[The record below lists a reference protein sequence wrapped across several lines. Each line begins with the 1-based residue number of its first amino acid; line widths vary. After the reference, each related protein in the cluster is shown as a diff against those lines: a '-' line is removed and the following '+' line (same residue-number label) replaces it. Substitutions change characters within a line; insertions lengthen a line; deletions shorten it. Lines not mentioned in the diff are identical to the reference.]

1 MNTAEFLG
9 RIASAG
15 TKALDHFQAIIVRAL
30 HDHRMADADSD
41 ALLSALA
48 ERRAALKSTDPIA
61 IPRESRSPYR
71 SRVKG
76 RRQDRPKVFGDGP
89 RRPMD
94 RNAKARLMVFARA
107 LKAKR
112 PGDAGRHYG
121 ELTAKT
127 VDVLEALLFEFHN
140 ARTGQCNPS
149 YQRIAE
155 KARCARSTAQAA
167 LSALEQ
173 AGLLTWVN
181 RLERRSAPAADHRGR
196 RRIVRVFRTSNA
208 YRFVDPLPRASGH
221 GSSTEFQ
228 PGTTNQESFSGG
240 RRRTDARPSPFPAE
254 SRGAAGPQ

>member
-15 TKALDHFQAIIVRAL
+15 TRALDHYQAAIVRAL
-30 HDHRMADADSD
+30 RDRLVSDADSD
-41 ALLSALA
+41 VLLSALA
-48 ERRAALKSTDPIA
+48 ERRVALTNTNPTGPSID
-61 IPRESRSPYR
+61 SRSSYR

-76 RRQDRPKVFGDGP
+76 RLQDRPKVFGDGP

-94 RNAKARLMVFARA
+94 RNAKARLMVFARS

-149 YQRIAE
+149 YERIAM
-155 KARCARSTAQAA
+155 KARCAKSTAQAA
-167 LSALEQ
+167 MRALEQ

-181 RLERRSAPAADHRGR
+181 RIESPAK
-196 RRIVRVFRTSNA
+196 
-208 YRFVDPLPRASGH
+208 
-221 GSSTEFQ
+221 
-228 PGTTNQESFSGG
+228 
-240 RRRTDARPSPFPAE
+240 
-254 SRGAAGPQ
+254 

>member
-1 MNTAEFLG
+1 MNTTEILG
-9 RIASAG
+9 RIVSAG
-15 TKALDHFQAIIVRAL
+15 TRALDHLQAIILRAL
-30 HDHRMADADSD
+30 RENRIPDAERD

-48 ERRAALKSTDPIA
+48 ERRAALKNAGPIDML
-61 IPRESRSPYR
+61 RGGRSSYR
-71 SRVKG
+71 SCAKG
-76 RRQDRPKVFGDGP
+76 RRQDRPKLFGDGP

-94 RNAKARLMVFARA
+94 RNAKARLMVFART

-167 LSALEQ
+167 MLALEQ

-181 RLERRSAPAADHRGR
+181 RIERRSAYAAASHSGGG
-196 RRIVRVFRTSNA
+196 RIVRVFRTSNA
-208 YRFVDPLPRASGH
+208 YRFADPLSRAVCH
-221 GSSTEFQ
+221 GSSTDFRS
-228 PGTTNQESFSGG
+228 GTTNQDSFLGARG
-240 RRRTDARPSPFPAE
+240 ATDARWPPIRSGCRAV
-254 SRGAAGPQ
+254 AGP

>member
-9 RIASAG
+9 RIVSAG
-15 TKALDHFQAIIVRAL
+15 TRALDHLQAIIVRAL
-30 HDHRMADADSD
+30 RDHRMADADSD

-48 ERRAALKSTDPIA
+48 ERRAALKNADPIA
-61 IPRESRSPYR
+61 VLRGSRSSYR
-71 SRVKG
+71 SRGKG
-76 RRQDRPKVFGDGP
+76 RRQNRPKLFGDGP

-94 RNAKARLMVFARA
+94 RNAKARLMVFART

-167 LSALEQ
+167 MSALEQ
-173 AGLLTWVN
+173 VGLLTWVN
-181 RLERRSAPAADHRGR
+181 RIERRSVPAAAHRGR
-196 RRIVRVFRTSNA
+196 GRIVRVFRTSNA

-221 GSSTEFQ
+221 GSSTDFRS
-228 PGTTNQESFSGG
+228 GTTNQESFSGG
-240 RRRTDARPSPFPAE
+240 CRRTDSRPSPFPAKC
-254 SRGAAGPQ
+254 RGTAGS

>member
-1 MNTAEFLG
+1 MNTAEFLD

-15 TKALDHFQAIIVRAL
+15 MRTLDHYQAIILRVLR
-30 HDHRMADADSD
+30 DRQIPDADSD

-48 ERRAALKSTDPIA
+48 ERRAALKNADPIA
-61 IPRESRSPYR
+61 LPRGSRSPYR

-76 RRQDRPKVFGDGP
+76 RRQNRPKVFGDGP

-94 RNAKARLMVFARA
+94 RNAKTRLMVFARA

-127 VDVLEALLFEFHN
+127 VDVLESLLFEFHN

-149 YQRIAE
+149 YERIAE

-167 LSALEQ
+167 MLALEQ

-181 RLERRSAPAADHRGR
+181 RIERRSAPAAAHHGRG
-196 RRIVRVFRTSNA
+196 RIVRVFRTSNA
-208 YRFVDPLPRASGH
+208 YRFVDPLLRASGQA
-221 GSSTEFQ
+221 SSTESWS
-228 PGTTNQESFSGG
+228 GTTNQDSFSGG
-240 RRRTDARPSPFPAE
+240 CRRTDPRRSPLRAE
-254 SRGAAGPQ
+254 SRAIADL

>member
-1 MNTAEFLG
+1 MNTAEFLD

-15 TKALDHFQAIIVRAL
+15 TRALDHFQATIVSAL
-30 HDHRMADADSD
+30 RDRRIPDADSD

-48 ERRAALKSTDPIA
+48 ERRAALKNADPIA
-61 IPRESRSPYR
+61 MPRGSRSPYR

-76 RRQDRPKVFGDGP
+76 RRQNRPKVFGDGP

-94 RNAKARLMVFARA
+94 RNAKARLMVFARS

-112 PGDAGRHYG
+112 SGDAGRHYG

-167 LSALEQ
+167 MSALEQ

-181 RLERRSAPAADHRGR
+181 RIERRSAPAAYRGSGP
-196 RRIVRVFRTSNA
+196 IVRVFRTSNA
-208 YRFVDPLPRASGH
+208 YRFVDPLQRASGY
-221 GSSTEFQ
+221 GSSTDFRS
-228 PGTTNQESFSGG
+228 GTTNQESLSGG
-240 RRRTDARPSPFPAE
+240 LRKTDARRSLFRPERRAPVAL
-254 SRGAAGPQ
+254 

>member
-1 MNTAEFLG
+1 MNTAEFLD

-15 TKALDHFQAIIVRAL
+15 TRALDRFQAIIVRAL
-30 HDHRMADADSD
+30 RDHRMADADSD

-48 ERRAALKSTDPIA
+48 ERRAALKIA
-61 IPRESRSPYR
+61 DSIGMPKGSRSSYR
-71 SRVKG
+71 SRSKG
-76 RRQDRPKVFGDGP
+76 RRQNRPKVFGDGP

-127 VDVLEALLFEFHN
+127 LDVLEALLFEFHN

-167 LSALEQ
+167 MSALEQ

-181 RLERRSAPAADHRGR
+181 RIERRSALAAGADLGRG
-196 RRIVRVFRTSNA
+196 RIVRVFRTSNA

-221 GSSTEFQ
+221 GSSTEFR

-240 RRRTDARPSPFPAE
+240 CRRTDSRPSPFPAE
-254 SRGAAGPQ
+254 CRGTAGS

>member
-1 MNTAEFLG
+1 MNTAEFLD

-15 TKALDHFQAIIVRAL
+15 TRALDHFQATIVRAL
-30 HDHRMADADSD
+30 RDHRIADVESD

-48 ERRAALKSTDPIA
+48 ERRAALKNTDPIA
-61 IPRESRSPYR
+61 MPRGSRSSYR

-76 RRQDRPKVFGDGP
+76 GRQGRPKMFGDGP

-94 RNAKARLMVFARA
+94 RNAKARLMIFARS

-112 PGDAGRHYG
+112 PGDARRHYG

-167 LSALEQ
+167 MSALEQ

-181 RLERRSAPAADHRGR
+181 RIERRSAPAAAHRGR
-196 RRIVRVFRTSNA
+196 GRIVRVFRTSNA
-208 YRFVDPLPRASGH
+208 YRFVDPLSGASGH
-221 GSSTEFQ
+221 GSSTEFRS
-228 PGTTNQESFSGG
+228 GTTNQESFSG
-240 RRRTDARPSPFPAE
+240 RCRRTDSRASTFPAE
-254 SRGAAGPQ
+254 SRAAAGP